1 MTTSAA
7 VLHLV
12 PADTAPEVTDPESDI
27 GFFTMSPASAEQV
40 TIQIR
45 AVLDRAWE
53 YIALAYKG
61 RAHIALG
68 HRSWDEYVDTRFGD
82 LRLAV
87 PREHR
92 SEIVTTLAGARMS
105 IRAIAKLLGVGVG
118 TVHREL
124 ARTHPDN
131 PNRSDESENLP
142 PVLGRDGKTYSRTRR
157 TEPTSRARPAAT
169 ATPAEPSTAP
179 GTSTRK
185 ASDLPT
191 PDETDPRALAQD
203 NHRPDDDHH
212 DRRIEIADERTACK
226 PTEGEVDAPEE
237 RADNRRAAVDELL
250 TRIDALLTELRNLT
264 DLVTRIDSR
273 AVASAMSESGRDDH
287 ILAKIRSTVDVVVR
301 ETASWMAV
309 IDSLHEPS

>member
-1 MTTSAA
+1 M
-7 VLHLV
+7 LHLV
-12 PADTAPEVTDPESDI
+12 PADTSPEVTDPESDI

-131 PNRSDESENLP
+131 PNRSDDSGDLP

-157 TEPTSRARPAAT
+157 SADILCSTCGESHPTGTVDCPWDLYAQGIG
-169 ATPAEPSTAP
+169 PS
-179 GTSTRK
+179 
-185 ASDLPT
+185 PT
-191 PDETDPRALAQD
+191 PDETDPRALALD
-203 NHRPDDDHH
+203 NDRPDDDHY
-212 DRRIEIADERTACK
+212 DRPIEIADERTACK
-226 PTEGEVDAPEE
+226 PTESEVDAPEE
-237 RADNRRAAVDELL
+237 RADNRGASVDELR
-250 TRIDALLTELRNLT
+250 TRIDALLTDLRNLT
-264 DLVTRIDSR
+264 DLVTRIDSM
-273 AVASAMSESGRDDH
+273 AAAKTLSESGRDDH
-287 ILAKIRSTVDVVVR
+287 ILAKIRSTAEVAVR

-309 IDSLHEPS
+309 IDFLHEPS

>member
-1 MTTSAA
+1 MTTTA

-12 PADTAPEVTDPESDI
+12 PADIAPEVTDPEADI

-45 AVLDRAWE
+45 SVLDRAWE

-124 ARTHPDN
+124 NRTHPDN
-131 PNRSDESENLP
+131 PNRSDDSGDLP

-157 TEPTSRARPAAT
+157 SADILCSTCGDRH
-169 ATPAEPSTAP
+169 PS
-179 GTSTRK
+179 GTIDCPW
-185 ASDLPT
+185 DLYAQGIGPPT
-191 PDETDPRALAQD
+191 PDETDPRAIAPD
-203 NHRPDDDHH
+203 SHRPDH
-212 DRRIEIADERTACK
+212 DLYDRQIEITDERTARK
-226 PTEGEVDAPEE
+226 PTEEKSTHPRNA
-237 RADNRRAAVDELL
+237 L
-250 TRIDALLTELRNLT
+250 TTEGPRW
-264 DLVTRIDSR
+264 
-273 AVASAMSESGRDDH
+273 MSS
-287 ILAKIRSTVDVVVR
+287 
-301 ETASWMAV
+301 
-309 IDSLHEPS
+309 

>member
-1 MTTSAA
+1 M
-7 VLHLV
+7 LHLV

-92 SEIVTTLAGARMS
+92 SEVVTTLAGARMS

-131 PNRSDESENLP
+131 PNRSDESEDLP

-157 TEPTSRARPAAT
+157 SAERITLLDLRRQPPQRNHRLPLGPLRARHRTFLHPTKPVLA
-169 ATPAEPSTAP
+169 PSPWPST
-179 GTSTRK
+179 
-185 ASDLPT
+185 
-191 PDETDPRALAQD
+191 
-203 NHRPDDDHH
+203 NDDHH
-212 DRRIEIADERTACK
+212 DRQIEIADQHTASE
-226 PTEGEVDAPEE
+226 PTEGRVDAPEE
-237 RADNRRAAVDELL
+237 RADNSKAAVDELL
-250 TRIDALLTELRNLT
+250 ARIDALLTDLRT
-264 DLVTRIDSR
+264 SPT
-273 AVASAMSESGRDDH
+273 
-287 ILAKIRSTVDVVVR
+287 
-301 ETASWMAV
+301 
-309 IDSLHEPS
+309 